1 MCDGKR
7 AAPSVSKIVYQK
19 KYSIPNVEGVFGR
32 YRTRYHG
39 YILLLV
45 GAAQKAPNV

>member
-1 MCDGKR
+1 MVNEPPR
-7 AAPSVSKIVYQK
+7 QSVRLCTKK

-45 GAAQKAPNV
+45 GAAQKLSLIHI